1 MVDER
6 VTYTPAVPD
15 NLVRVVGADAALL
28 AVRLASFADEFGQ
41 VRVSADYLCEIFG
54 WSGNSLRNYAK
65 KLAVLHIWTRVS
77 GTSRAH
83 VSLWKK
89 GANFDTYV
97 SLKRVQNLEKK
108 GANFAPKKEIRI
120 NNAHACARGKS
131 ATQRDKKA
139 AVLPIYR
146 NGDQA
151 LQPEMIDSM
160 VKVWHADR
168 LGYVFEKD
176 LQQVLAAGAELFN
189 PKNK

>member
-65 KLAVLHIWTRVS
+65 KLSVLHIWTRVS

-97 SLKRVQNLEKK
+97 SLKRVQILEKK
-108 GANFAPKKEIRI
+108 GANFAPKNKRRI

-189 PKNK
+189 PKK